1 MEAVT
6 LQDYRT
12 SEKSWWCPGCGDFG
26 VLAALQKTLV
36 KLGIPPH
43 RVAIVAGI
51 GCSGKMGNY
60 INSYNIHVVHGRT
73 LPSALGVKLANR
85 ELLVI
90 AAGGDG
96 DGFAIGMNHFVHAVR
111 RNIGVKYIVM
121 DNHIYGLT
129 KGQNSPTSD
138 HGQKVKAAPFG
149 NVESPVRPLSLALTA
164 GATYV
169 AQGFSSNQA
178 QLARLIEGAIAHP
191 GFAFVNVLSPC
202 VTYNKINTY
211 DFYKETLFDLDADS
225 GYQADRR
232 GDAIAAV
239 LEREELVTGL
249 IYRDPASVSYEEALP
264 GFAKEPLA
272 GRDIA
277 IGKSEFQEL
286 LAAYR

>member
-1 MEAVT
+1 MEKVT
-6 LQDYRT
+6 LQDYKT
-12 SEKSWWCPGCGDFG
+12 SEKAWWCPGCGDFG
-26 VLAALQKTLV
+26 VLNALQKTLV
-36 KLGIPPH
+36 NLGIPPH

-60 INSYNIHVVHGRT
+60 INSYNLHVVHGRT

-85 ELLVI
+85 DLLVI

-149 NVESPVRPLSLALTA
+149 NVESPVRPLSLALSA

-178 QLARLIEGAIAHP
+178 QLARLIEGAIRHP

-211 DFYKETLFDLDADS
+211 DVYKETLHDLDQDP
-225 GYQADRR
+225 GYVPNER
-232 GDAIAAV
+232 GRAIAAV

-249 IYRDPASVSYEEALP
+249 IYEETASVAYEDALP
-264 GFAKEPLA
+264 GFAQEPLA
-272 GRDIA
+272 GRDIRLRPE
-277 IGKSEFQEL
+277 EFQDL
-286 LAAYR
+286 MARYR